1 MVPVEKVG
9 VYFSI
14 SPSRSLSVDNPEQVG
29 FYLKK
34 FRFYFS
40 LRVSVKKVGFDLSL
54 RSLCPLLCPERIFS
68 V

>member
-1 MVPVEKVG
+1 MDPVEKVG
-9 VYFSI
+9 FSI
-14 SPSRSLSVDNPEQVG
+14 DLMETPEQLG
-29 FYLKK
+29 FYLYLKK
-34 FRFYFS
+34 VIFFFS